1 MPGRAANS
9 DEIVDKTFVV
19 AHLLTG
25 HIDLAEGA
33 TLEAI
38 NAWKPDI
45 ESDEVILRYGVAA
58 ALRKRERLDAC
69 GLSKDNGTHSF
80 LPAELRTVLE
90 LRPALRRSFVLRLLA
105 GFSLEDSAELL
116 GCSSER
122 VDRAARAA
130 VRVFCR
136 QSAKLNSRG
145 ERIEHQDV

>member
-1 MPGRAANS
+1 
-9 DEIVDKTFVV
+9 V

-25 HIDLAEGA
+25 RIDLAEGA

-45 ESDEVILRYGVAA
+45 ESDEVLLRYGVAA

-69 GLSKDNGTHSF
+69 GLNKDNGTHSF

-90 LRPALRRSFVLRLLA
+90 LRPALRRSFVRRLLA

-116 GCSSER
+116 RSSER

-130 VRVFCR
+130 VRAFCR
-136 QSAKLNSRG
+136 QSAKLNARG
-145 ERIEHQDV
+145 ERIEH

>member
-1 MPGRAANS
+1 MPGSAANS

-58 ALRKRERLDAC
+58 ALRKRERLDES

-90 LRPALRRSFVLRLLA
+90 LRPALRRAFVLRLLA
-105 GFSLEDSAELL
+105 GFSLEDCAGLL
-116 GCSSER
+116 GCPAAR

-130 VRVFCR
+130 VRLLPSPVYCC
-136 QSAKLNSRG
+136 SRG
-145 ERIEHQDV
+145 ASRPRSPKS